1 MGGWISKGLFQAKLL
16 YEYYL
21 SPSNNNI
28 NATHSSN
35 FKSAV
40 YQRNKHFEVSMLQN
54 TSSAK
59 S

>member
-1 MGGWISKGLFQAKLL
+1 MGGWISKSLFQAKLL

-54 TSSAK
+54 K
-59 S
+59 